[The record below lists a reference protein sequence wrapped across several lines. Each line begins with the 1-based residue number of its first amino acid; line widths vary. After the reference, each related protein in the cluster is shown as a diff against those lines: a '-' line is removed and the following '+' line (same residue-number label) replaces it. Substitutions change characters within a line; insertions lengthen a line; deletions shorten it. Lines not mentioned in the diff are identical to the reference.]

1 MRSMKLALASVATLA
16 AVSLTSTAAHAESKS
31 WGAIKKKVTAANTIV
46 VSADFVPMRK
56 LPAFDAA
63 VNALVS
69 MEGDVKG
76 GLDLIKGKCSIDVTK
91 VISDVTVVMN
101 EKEEGAVAIGLDG
114 LDQKTVEA
122 CLTTLATGEGKK
134 LKSKK
139 SGTQTVYSVEGEK
152 EQLHLTWIGKDVVV
166 ISTDPMN
173 PKALGK
179 AVGKTGKSAL
189 NTIIAKAKTDA
200 AVWFGV
206 SFKESLPTGG
216 TVTAAHGRV
225 EIAGDKL
232 TGTARITTGAASE
245 ATTFVQQAVPEL
257 QKESKKMQSKAP
269 EFAAIFSNMTLKAD
283 GADVE
288 ANTSMPVKALDKVV
302 QQLLSVAMPSPPPP
316 SGTRKTP

>member
-1 MRSMKLALASVATLA
+1 MKLALASVATLA

-31 WGAIKKKVTAANTIV
+31 WGALKKQVTAANTIV

-63 VNALVS
+63 VNAMVS
-69 MEGDVKG
+69 MEKGVKD
-76 GLDLIKGKCSIDVTK
+76 GLDLIKSKCSIDVTK

-101 EKEEGAVAIGLDG
+101 AKQEGAVAIGLDG

-122 CLTTLATGEGKK
+122 CLTTLASGEGKK
-134 LKSKK
+134 MKSKK
-139 SGTQTVYSVEGEK
+139 SGAQTVYSIDGEK
-152 EQLHLTWIGKDVVV
+152 DQLHLAWIGKDVVV

-179 AVGKTGKSAL
+179 AVGKAGKSAL
-189 NTIIAKAKTDA
+189 NTIISKAKTDA

-216 TVTAAHGRV
+216 TATAAHGRV
-225 EIAGDKL
+225 EIVGDKL
-232 TGTARITTGAASE
+232 TGTARITTASASE

-269 EFAAIFSNMTLKAD
+269 EFASIFSNMTLKAD

-288 ANTSMPVKALDKVV
+288 ATTSMPTKVLDKVIS
-302 QQLLSVAMPSPPPP
+302 QLLQVAN
-316 SGTRKTP
+316 